1 MLMLKY
7 VSVHLAHEVYV
18 LSQEKINN
26 GQNST
31 EVNIWKALHNAH
43 NIELFIFFA
52 ALICGV
58 LAFAVYLKYR
68 GTFDKLSSTLDKGS
82 DWVIALI
89 RIAFGASLIVSA
101 SNEALYGPELPLH
114 SFVAGG
120 FIKIILIIIGL
131 GLVAG
136 IATRTFAVIAGAIW
150 FYALLLKGPYMFTYS
165 NYIGEAIALV
175 FLPLTVFSIDNLL
188 VKAGKIKKRKFAYAE
203 YSFPV
208 ARVLFAF
215 SLLYTAL
222 TIKFTHTMLTL
233 DVVNDYHLT
242 RYFPFEPLFIVLGA
256 ALIEVL
262 VAVTFMA
269 GFLQRFMAVI
279 FLFVMTLSLLFFKE
293 SVWPHYLLIALG
305 VGMLIHKPDK
315 FTLDSKLFVHKKKL
329 ARKR

>member
-1 MLMLKY
+1 MLIQAPILF
-7 VSVHLAHEVYV
+7 AHEVYV
-18 LSQEKINN
+18 LTQDKIDA

-31 EVNIWKALHNAH
+31 EVGIWKALHNAH

-52 ALICGV
+52 ALIAAI
-58 LAFAVYLKYR
+58 LALAAYLKYR
-68 GTFDKLSSTLDKGS
+68 GTFDAVGAWLDKRS
-82 DWVIALI
+82 NWAIALI
-89 RIAFGASLIVSA
+89 RMAFGASLIVSA
-101 SNEALYGPELPLH
+101 TNNALYGPELPLH
-114 SFVAGG
+114 SFAGG
-120 FIKIILIIIGL
+120 AGIKIILLVSGAALLL
-131 GLVAG
+131 GV
-136 IATRTFAVIAGAIW
+136 ATRLFAIIAGAVW

-175 FLPLTVFSIDNLL
+175 FLPLTVLSVDDWL
-188 VKAGKIKKRKFAYAE
+188 VKAKIMKKRVYAYAE

-222 TIKFTHTMLTL
+222 TIKFTHTLLTL

-262 VAVTFMA
+262 VAVTFML
-269 GFLQRFMAVI
+269 GFLQRFTTII

-305 VGMLIHKPDK
+305 IGMLVHKPDK
-315 FTLDSKLFVHKKKL
+315 FTLDSKLFVHKKKP
-329 ARKR
+329 AKKIKS

>member
-1 MLMLKY
+1 MNF
-7 VSVHLAHEVYV
+7 AHEVYV
-18 LSQEKINN
+18 LTQDKIDA

-31 EVNIWKALHNAH
+31 EVGIWKALHNAH
-43 NIELFIFFA
+43 NIQLFIFFGTLIGGVMALA
-52 ALICGV
+52 AYI
-58 LAFAVYLKYR
+58 KYR
-68 GTFDKLSSTLDKGS
+68 GTFDKLGSSVDKGS
-82 DWVIALI
+82 GFAIALI
-89 RIAFGASLIVSA
+89 RIAFGGSLIVSA
-101 SNEALYGPELPLH
+101 TNNALYGPELPLH
-114 SFVAGG
+114 SFAGG
-120 FIKIILIIIGL
+120 AAIRIILLLAGVA
-131 GLVAG
+131 LVAG
-136 IATRTFAVIAGAIW
+136 VATRVSAIIAGAIW
-150 FYALLLKGPYMFTYS
+150 FYALLLKGPYLFTYS

-175 FLPLTVFSIDNLL
+175 FLPLTVLSIDNWL
-188 VKAGKIKKRKFAYAE
+188 VKAGKIKKPKMAYAE

-222 TIKFTHTMLTL
+222 TIKFTHTLLTL

-262 VAVTFMA
+262 VAVAFML
-269 GFLQRFMAVI
+269 GLLERFTAVI

-315 FTLDSKLFVHKKKL
+315 FTLDSKLFVHKKKT
-329 ARKR
+329 AKKRK

>member
-1 MLMLKY
+1 MLMIKNIP
-7 VSVHLAHEVYV
+7 VHFAHEVYV
-18 LSQEKINN
+18 LTQDKIDA
-26 GQNST
+26 GQKST
-31 EVNIWKALHNAH
+31 EVGIWKALHNTH

-52 ALICGV
+52 ALICGT
-58 LAFAVYLKYR
+58 LALAAYLKHR
-68 GTFDKLSSTLDKGS
+68 GTFDKLGSRLDKGS
-82 DWVIALI
+82 NWAITLI

-101 SNEALYGPELPLH
+101 TNNALYGPELPLR
-114 SFVAGG
+114 SFAGG
-120 FIKIILIIIGL
+120 NVIRIIL
-131 GLVAG
+131 LVAG
-136 IATRTFAVIAGAIW
+136 TALLVGAATRVFAIVAGAVW

-175 FLPLTVFSIDNLL
+175 FLPLTALSIDNLL
-188 VKAGKIKKRKFAYAE
+188 VKAKLLKKRKFAYAE

-222 TIKFTHTMLTL
+222 TIKFTHTQLTL
-233 DVVNDYHLT
+233 DVVNDFHLT

-262 VAVTFMA
+262 VAVAFMA
-269 GFLQRFMAVI
+269 GLLQRFTTVI

-305 VGMLIHKPDK
+305 IGMFIHKPDK
-315 FTLDSKLFVHKKKL
+315 FTLDSKLFVHKKK
-329 ARKR
+329 R